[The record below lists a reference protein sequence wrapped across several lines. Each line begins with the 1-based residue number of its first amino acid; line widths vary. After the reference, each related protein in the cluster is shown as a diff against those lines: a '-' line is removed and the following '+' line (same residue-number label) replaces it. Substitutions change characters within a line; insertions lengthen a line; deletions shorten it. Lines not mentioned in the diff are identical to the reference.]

1 MNKSITMALI
11 FCAGLLVAQD
21 ITGTYRATGQR
32 VEYQFYTRANDFGI
46 AGGNADGSSSIS
58 ISDVYGLGVT
68 QELSNIPVGYNFAEN
83 IVGPIGLA
91 EIDAMQYYLYV
102 TFNEDGTG
110 YINNSQ
116 VLASETEDCV
126 TAIQLL
132 PLDDDLSY
140 TSNLDAGLTI
150 QETMV
155 TGQPNWSPYVGETAG
170 SWSISGSSFFSF
182 FPATPTPVTSE
193 FQLYGDEF
201 AACYAQCLYETMGDH
216 ATCGGVTCAP
226 YVHGYPG
233 MPHPGTT
240 AGYMLDGVTTSFA
253 PSNQAYGI
261 VPDLH
266 IEWHYIDGPVAET
279 GLGDV
284 VGEDEDGDGT
294 DYDNILGYPSLL
306 STFTNPACGFNYP
319 IIGDV
324 TALLPEGCV
333 DYSAGGVDSD
343 PGTDQA
349 NTAYLMDASLA
360 PWGNFLTWNAVM
372 YAQTGSTDFLVDDS
386 SADLDPASIT
396 YIDLDGD
403 GEAETPYS
411 QNGGRLVM
419 NFEPTCIPVVS
430 SISVM
435 GELTQLS
442 CDNQNGDVDGTGSLD
457 VLDVVAIVG
466 HVLGTSI
473 LGDAAC
479 IADVNVDGNVDV
491 LDVVAVVQTILG
503 GRGQEATSA
512 SFTKNDEGMVMSS
525 NGVVGA
531 VQITLSHGSD
541 FSIELT
547 KDAFVAESHTEGN
560 TTTLIVVNPNE
571 EIFSAA
577 GDYNVEEVIA
587 ATSEGYITANIVTPN
602 AIAIGDAYPN
612 PFNPSTS
619 FDINVGTAGE
629 VSVMVYNLNG
639 QVVDMI
645 HDGPMDAGVYNMT
658 WNASDL
664 SSGMYIVKANNA
676 DVTVSQ
682 KVMLIK

>member
-140 TSNLDAGLTI
+140 TSDLDAGLTI

-155 TGQPNWSPYVGETAG
+155 TGQPNWSPYVGQTAG

-201 AACYAQCLYETMGDH
+201 AACYANCLYQTGGDH
-216 ATCGGVTCAP
+216 AYCGGVECAGL
-226 YVHGYPG
+226 VHGYPG
-233 MPHPGTT
+233 LPHPGTT
-240 AGYMLDGVTTSFA
+240 AGYMLDDVTTSFA

-306 STFTNPACGFNYP
+306 ATFTSPACGFNYP
-319 IIGDV
+319 ILGDV

-333 DYSAGGVDSD
+333 DLTAGGVDSE

-349 NTAYLMDASLA
+349 NTFYVMDSNFAA
-360 PWGNFLTWNAVM
+360 WGNFLTWN
-372 YAQTGSTDFLVDDS
+372 Y
-386 SADLDPASIT
+386 
-396 YIDLDGD
+396 
-403 GEAETPYS
+403 
-411 QNGGRLVM
+411 
-419 NFEPTCIPVVS
+419 
-430 SISVM
+430 
-435 GELTQLS
+435 
-442 CDNQNGDVDGTGSLD
+442 
-457 VLDVVAIVG
+457 
-466 HVLGTSI
+466 I
-473 LGDAAC
+473 LGFRC
-479 IADVNVDGNVDV
+479 
-491 LDVVAVVQTILG
+491 
-503 GRGQEATSA
+503 
-512 SFTKNDEGMVMSS
+512 
-525 NGVVGA
+525 
-531 VQITLSHGSD
+531 
-541 FSIELT
+541 
-547 KDAFVAESHTEGN
+547 
-560 TTTLIVVNPNE
+560 
-571 EIFSAA
+571 
-577 GDYNVEEVIA
+577 
-587 ATSEGYITANIVTPN
+587 
-602 AIAIGDAYPN
+602 
-612 PFNPSTS
+612 
-619 FDINVGTAGE
+619 
-629 VSVMVYNLNG
+629 
-639 QVVDMI
+639 
-645 HDGPMDAGVYNMT
+645 
-658 WNASDL
+658 
-664 SSGMYIVKANNA
+664 
-676 DVTVSQ
+676 
-682 KVMLIK
+682 